1 MAVLLEELQWL
12 LQQDSA
18 AWQQLLEGLR
28 QRADAFDPPDAYDA
42 HMEMGFLLASRWVAC
57 PLPMTACEL
66 MWQLSAHCGTRLVL
80 AAD

>member
-1 MAVLLEELQWL
+1 MLIDGVCLSLQADNVAVLLEELQWL

-42 HMEMGFLLASRWVAC
+42 HMEMGFLLA
-57 PLPMTACEL
+57 
-66 MWQLSAHCGTRLVL
+66 TR
-80 AAD
+80 

>member
-28 QRADAFDPPDAYDA
+28 QRADAFEPPDAYDA

-57 PLPMTACEL
+57 PLLLTAFEL
-66 MWQLSAHCGTRLVL
+66 LWQLRAHSTMRLVL